1 MFATDFEYLK
11 ATSVAQALQL
21 LGTNPE
27 AKLLAGGH
35 SLIPLMK
42 LRQVRAPA
50 VIDIGGLDELRG
62 ISINN
67 GTIHIGALTT
77 HREIETSPEIAQACH
92 IMTEVAGSI
101 GDPQVR
107 NRGTIGGNVVH
118 ADPASD
124 WPTVLTALRAEMV
137 IQGGGGLGRRGAR
150 NVPAAEFFTGLLE
163 TSIGA
168 NEILT
173 GIEVPSLNQNQVAEY
188 AKMAHPATHFAVVGG
203 AVVVTVEGGRCT
215 AASVVVGG
223 LVPTPLRARSVET
236 ALIGQELT
244 MENITAASE
253 KISMDLGSNVFGDS
267 VFASAEFR
275 RIVVGVEVKHALF
288 HAVGL
293 AHHDDGEGHDDHG
306 DHGHDHDDHGNDH
319 DDHGHDHDDHG
330 HDDGDHGHNH

>member
-1 MFATDFEYLK
+1 MFATEFEYRK
-11 ATSVAQALQL
+11 ATSVAQAIEFL
-21 LGTNPE
+21 TANPE
-27 AKLLAGGH
+27 AKLIAGGH

-50 VIDIGGLDELRG
+50 VIDIGGIDELRG

-67 GTIHIGALTT
+67 GVIRIGALTT
-77 HREIETSPEIAQACH
+77 HREIEASSEIAEACH
-92 IMTEVAGSI
+92 IMTEVAGGI

-124 WPTVLTALRAEMV
+124 WPTVLTALGAGMV
-137 IQGGGGLGRRGAR
+137 VQGPNRGLGRRGGR
-150 NVPAAEFFTGLLE
+150 TIPAAEFFTGLLE
-163 TSIGA
+163 TSIGP
-168 NEILT
+168 NEVLT
-173 GIEVPSLNQNQVAEY
+173 AIEVPRLAQNQVAEY

-203 AVVVTVEGGRCT
+203 AVVVTIDGGRCT

-223 LVPTPLRARSVET
+223 LVPAPLRARAVET

-244 MENITAASE
+244 TDNITAATE
-253 KISMDLGSNVFGDS
+253 RINIDLGSDVFGDS

-275 RIVVGVEVKHALF
+275 RMVVGVEVKHALF

-293 AHHDDGEGHDDHG
+293 SHHAGEEDDG
-306 DHGHDHDDHGNDH
+306 H
-319 DDHGHDHDDHG
+319 DDHGHDHG
-330 HDDGDHGHNH
+330 HDHDHEHNH